1 MSNKKVAPP
10 SKPKP
15 KEPIIPESKIGEKAR
30 RLNEKKEKE
39 MNEKEYKSRMG
50 GGKIGKPIKYAVGGP
65 TKPAWMRNR

>member
-1 MSNKKVAPP
+1 MSNKKKVAPP

-15 KEPIIPESKIGEKAR
+15 KEPIIPESKTGKKAR
-30 RLNEKKEKE
+30 KQNKETAEK
-39 MNEKEYKSRMG
+39 MMG